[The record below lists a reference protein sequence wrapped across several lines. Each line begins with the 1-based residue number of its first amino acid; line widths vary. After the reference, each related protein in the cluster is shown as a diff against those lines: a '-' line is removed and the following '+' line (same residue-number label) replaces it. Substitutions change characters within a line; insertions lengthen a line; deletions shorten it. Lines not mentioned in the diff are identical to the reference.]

1 MAVVENIREQKQTPS
16 AQKGVID
23 YCCRADKTHLD
34 EKTVFVS
41 GVNCMPEMA
50 NDSFL
55 ATQNVFGHKGG
66 ARFYHYV
73 QSFSPDEKVTPEQV
87 HEIGLE
93 LAKVFG
99 EREVLVATHV
109 DRDHLHNH
117 FVVNAYDLTD
127 GRKLHANKL
136 FLGTLRAESDRLC
149 IEQGLSVLPPYDPK
163 EKSTNLRPREY
174 RAALSGGSWKIR
186 LCADIDACMALAH
199 TRREF
204 FAEMKKR
211 GYGVTWTKDR
221 KYITYIKYGEDGKD
235 LRVRDFRLHERKYEK
250 EMMELEFRIRE
261 KHYGRT
267 EGEEHD
273 AAGAAAADGS
283 DHGGGMEE
291 AVAASAGS
299 SGAGKFG
306 MVGGKSD
313 PRRKR
318 NDADGY
324 ERADGGNPSG
334 VGGSDK
340 ENGEHGAEPLLT
352 GWEREREGLRQHRE
366 RHARGQNPSDR
377 QFGSAVPRGDGRA
390 GLLHLGGLGL
400 GYGSLLADPDETEE
414 ERKRREAIQN
424 GSALGTAAGL
434 LIGGLQNL
442 KEKPHD
448 DGGQKASEEETPAQ
462 SSFPKLTL

>member
-1 MAVVENIREQKQTPS
+1 MMAVVENIREQKQTPS
-16 AQKGVID
+16 AQRGVID

-41 GVNCMPEMA
+41 GVNCVQEMA

-55 ATQNVFGHKGG
+55 ATQNLFCHKTG

-73 QSFSPDEKVTPEQV
+73 QSFSPEENITPKQV

-99 EREVLVATHV
+99 EREVLVATHI

-117 FVVNAYDLTD
+117 FVVNAYDLND
-127 GRKLHANKL
+127 GRKLHANKF

-149 IEQGLSVLPPYDPK
+149 AEQGLSVLPPYDPK

-174 RAALSGGSWKIR
+174 RAALSGSSWKIR
-186 LCADIDACMALAH
+186 LCAEIDACMALAH

-211 GYGVTWTKDR
+211 GYGVTWSKDR

-250 EMMELEFRIRE
+250 EMIEREFRIRE

-267 EGEEHD
+267 EGEEYD
-273 AAGAAAADGS
+273 AARVAADGTDYS
-283 DHGGGMEE
+283 GGMEE

-299 SGAGKFG
+299 SGAGQFG

-318 NDADGY
+318 NDG
-324 ERADGGNPSG
+324 ESHKRADGGNPSG

-352 GWEREREGLRQHRE
+352 GWERERESLRQHRE

-377 QFGSAVPRGDGRA
+377 QFGAAVPRGDGHS
-390 GLLHLGGLGL
+390 GLQRLGWLGL
-400 GYGSLLADPDETEE
+400 GSGSLLADPDETEE

-424 GSALGTAAGL
+424 GSALGAAVGLAAGA
-434 LIGGLQNL
+434 LI
-442 KEKPHD
+442 HHRD
-448 DGGQKASEEETPAQ
+448 DGDEDDTPKVD
-462 SSFPKLTL
+462 SFPELTL

>member
-16 AQKGVID
+16 AQRGVID
-23 YCCRADKTHLD
+23 YCYCTDKTHLD

-55 ATQNVFGHKGG
+55 ATQNVFCHKTG

-73 QSFSPDEKVTPEQV
+73 QSFSPDEKVSPEQV
-87 HEIGLE
+87 HAIGLE

-99 EREVLVATHV
+99 EREVLVATHI

-117 FVVNAYDLTD
+117 FVVNAYDLND
-127 GRKLHANKL
+127 GRKLHANKF

-149 IEQGLSVLPPYDPK
+149 AEQRLSVLPPYDPK

-174 RAALSGGSWKIR
+174 RAALSGSSWKIR

-250 EMMELEFRIRE
+250 EMMEREFRIRE

-267 EGEEHD
+267 EGEEYD
-273 AAGAAAADGS
+273 AAGAAAADGTDYS
-283 DHGGGMEE
+283 GGMEE
-291 AVAASAGS
+291 AVAASAGYA
-299 SGAGKFG
+299 GAGQFG

-318 NDADGY
+318 NDG
-324 ERADGGNPSG
+324 EGHKRADGDDPKSIGRG
-334 VGGSDK
+334 DRADGEGG
-340 ENGEHGAEPLLT
+340 EQPFLT
-352 GWEREREGLRQHRE
+352 GWERERESLRQHRK

-377 QFGSAVPRGDGRA
+377 QLGAAVPRGDGRS
-390 GLLHLGGLGL
+390 GLQRLGGLGL
-400 GYGSLLADPDETEE
+400 GSGSLLADPDETEE
-414 ERKRREAIQN
+414 QRKRREAIQN
-424 GSALGTAAGL
+424 GSALGAAVGLAAGA
-434 LIGGLQNL
+434 LI
-442 KEKPHD
+442 HHRD
-448 DGGQKASEEETPAQ
+448 DGDEDDTPKVD
-462 SSFPKLTL
+462 SFPELTL